1 MSKVGVL
8 VMRKRNW
15 YLTSNIQKRWSSC
28 CCSVTK
34 NDTCYGVRPCY
45 VTFAWITRSERPK
58 DAKERCPKSIQLEV
72 RPQKS
77 PRLLVFY
84 IDDSK
89 FLWQQLLFVV
99 IPGSRPMHVAV
110 PQLVESLSKPT
121 GKKIMF
127 EVLYLING
135 RCCCD
140 GLSLQLSEV
149 RQICFFARRLSFPS
163 KNHSNFRKYICDDSW

>member
-84 IDDSK
+84 IDDST

-121 GKKIMF
+121 GKKNHVWGF
-127 EVLYLING
+127 VFDQWPVLLRRTVIAIIWSSSDLFL
-135 RCCCD
+135 CKASFI
-140 GLSLQLSEV
+140 SLKK
-149 RQICFFARRLSFPS
+149 SF
-163 KNHSNFRKYICDDSW
+163 